1 MEIENRII
9 YGLKQLPVELIDNI
23 ISYTYSPQSEELI
36 MDIHMYHNS
45 MTNIHSM
52 FYNTFYGVDNSD
64 IYKIELLDALVLYS
78 NNYIPLHHGYH
89 EDFYMIW
96 NRFPLFK
103 KYRENDDIN
112 RSKIHEYIEKIF
124 TLKSINTRIN
134 MLWGIF
140 THGERLNFIIDH
152 LDFDE

>member
-78 NNYIPLHHGYH
+78 NNYIPLHYGYH
-89 EDFYMIW
+89 EDFYKIW

>member
-23 ISYTYSPQSEELI
+23 ISYTYSPQSEELM

-52 FYNTFYGVDNSD
+52 FYNTFYGGDNTD

-103 KYRENDDIN
+103 KYRENDNIN
-112 RSKIHEYIEKIF
+112 KSKIDEYIEKIF
-124 TLKSINTRIN
+124 LKKSINTQIN
-134 MLWGIF
+134 MIWGIF
-140 THGERLNFIIDH
+140 TYGERLNFIIDH
-152 LDFDE
+152 LEV

>member
-103 KYRENDDIN
+103 KYRENDNIN
-112 RSKIHEYIEKIF
+112 KSKIDEYIEKIF

-152 LDFDE
+152 LEFDE

>member
-103 KYRENDDIN
+103 KYRENDNIN
-112 RSKIHEYIEKIF
+112 KSKIDEYIEKIF

>member
-1 MEIENRII
+1 MESENQFVSRI
-9 YGLKQLPVELIDNI
+9 KRLPCELIHHI
-23 ISYTYSPQSEELI
+23 ISYTYSPQPEELI

-45 MTNIHSM
+45 MTNIHRM
-52 FYNTFYGVDNSD
+52 FYNTFYGVDNTD
-64 IYKIELLDALVLYS
+64 IYKIELLDALVLYA

-103 KYRENDDIN
+103 KDMENDDRN

-124 TLKSINTRIN
+124 ILKSINTRIN

>member
-1 MEIENRII
+1 
-9 YGLKQLPVELIDNI
+9 
-23 ISYTYSPQSEELI
+23 
-36 MDIHMYHNS
+36 
-45 MTNIHSM
+45 
-52 FYNTFYGVDNSD
+52 
-64 IYKIELLDALVLYS
+64 
-78 NNYIPLHHGYH
+78 
-89 EDFYMIW
+89 MIW

>member
-152 LDFDE
+152 LEFDE

>member
-1 MEIENRII
+1 MESENRII
-9 YGLKQLPVELIDNI
+9 CGLNRLPIELIHHI
-23 ISYTYSPQSEELI
+23 ISYTYSPQPEELM

-52 FYNTFYGVDNSD
+52 FYNTFYGVDNTD
-64 IYKIELLDALVLYS
+64 IYKIELLDALLLYA
-78 NNYIPLHHGYH
+78 NNYIPFGDGYH

-103 KYRENDDIN
+103 KDMENVEIN
-112 RSKIHEYIEKIF
+112 KTKIDKYIGQIF
-124 TLKSINTRIN
+124 ILKSINTRIN

-152 LDFDE
+152 LEFDE

>member
-9 YGLKQLPVELIDNI
+9 CGLNRLPVELIDNI

-45 MTNIHSM
+45 MANIHRM
-52 FYNTFYGVDNSD
+52 FYNTFYSVDNTD
-64 IYKIELLDALVLYS
+64 IYKIELLDSLMLYT

-89 EDFYMIW
+89 EDFYMVW

-103 KYRENDDIN
+103 QNIENTDIN
-112 RSKIHEYIEKIF
+112 KPKIDKYIEDIF
-124 TLKSINTRIN
+124 SKKSINTQIN
-134 MLWGIF
+134 LLWGIF
-140 THGERLNFIIDH
+140 TYGERLNFIIDH
-152 LDFDE
+152 LEV

>member
-1 MEIENRII
+1 MEMENQNIV
-9 YGLKQLPVELIDNI
+9 GLKQLPVELIHHI

-45 MTNIHSM
+45 MANIHGM
-52 FYNTFYGVDNSD
+52 FYNTFYGGDNTD
-64 IYKIELLDALVLYS
+64 IYKIELLDALVLYC
-78 NNYIPLHHGYH
+78 NNYIPLHDGYH
-89 EDFYMIW
+89 EDFYKIW

-112 RSKIHEYIEKIF
+112 RSKIDEYIEKIF
-124 TLKSINTRIN
+124 ILKSINTRIN

-152 LDFDE
+152 LDFDN